1 VDVTMPD
8 DGWDDLVVRARR
20 GDALAVDALVR
31 ELSPYVGR
39 ICGAVAL
46 DHGDDAMQETFIAVL
61 RALPGLREPAALR
74 GWVRRIAVRESVRV
88 ARRVER
94 TPPLDPQDPAG
105 PALRAAGPA
114 PDLAA
119 VVDVRD
125 TLARLS
131 PEHRA
136 ILVLRDLEGW
146 TESEVSDALS
156 IAPGTA
162 KSRLSRARAA
172 FARRW
177 AS

>member
-1 VDVTMPD
+1 VTEPD
-8 DGWDDLVVRARR
+8 DGWHEMVRRAQR
-20 GDALAVDALVR
+20 GEPLAVDALVR
-31 ELSPYVGR
+31 DLSDYVGR

-46 DHGDDAMQETFIAVL
+46 EHGDDAMQETFIAVL

-74 GWVRRIAVRESVRV
+74 GWVRRIAVREAVRV
-88 ARRVER
+88 ARRAER
-94 TPPLDPQDPAG
+94 VVPLDPQDPAG
-105 PALRAAGPA
+105 PAARQAAPV

-125 TLARLS
+125 TLAALT

-146 TESEVSDALS
+146 TEQEVADELA

-172 FARRW
+172 FVSRW

>member
-1 VDVTMPD
+1 VTVPD
-8 DGWDDLVVRARR
+8 DGWDALVGRARR
-20 GDALAVDALVR
+20 GEPLAVDALVR
-31 ELSPYVGR
+31 VLSPYVGR

-74 GWVRRIAVRESVRV
+74 GWVRRIAVREAVRV
-88 ARRVER
+88 ARRAGRV
-94 TPPLDPQDPAG
+94 TPLDPLDPAG
-105 PALRAAGPA
+105 PAARAAEPV

-119 VVDVRD
+119 VVDVRE

-146 TESEVSDALS
+146 SEREAAEALA

>member
-1 VDVTMPD
+1 
-8 DGWDDLVVRARR
+8 L
-20 GDALAVDALVR
+20 DALVR
-31 ELSPYVGR
+31 RAQRGDPLAADALVRALSPYVGR

-61 RALPGLREPAALR
+61 RALPGLREPAALHA
-74 GWVRRIAVRESVRV
+74 WVRRIAVRESVRV
-88 ARRVER
+88 ARRAQGVV
-94 TPPLDPQDPAG
+94 PIDPQDPSSTIAHL
-105 PALRAAGPA
+105 PAPA

-119 VVDVRD
+119 VVDVRA
-125 TLARLS
+125 TLAALS

-136 ILVLRDLEGW
+136 IVVLRDLAGW
-146 TESEVSDALS
+146 TEHEVALALA

-172 FARRW
+172 FVRRW

>member
-1 VDVTMPD
+1 VTEPD
-8 DGWDDLVVRARR
+8 DGWEKLVRRARR
-20 GDALAVDALVR
+20 GDPLAMDALVR

-46 DHGDDAMQETFIAVL
+46 DHGADAMQETFIAVL

-88 ARRVER
+88 ARQAGRSI
-94 TPPLDPQDPAG
+94 PLDPHDPAG
-105 PALRAAGPA
+105 PWARCAGPA

-119 VVDVRD
+119 VVDVRE
-125 TLARLS
+125 TLSRLS

-146 TESEVSDALS
+146 TESEVSEALT